1 MKVLSDHQLQKLNRE
16 EIRLLL
22 LQNDSSHVCPRYNL
36 SNGNFG
42 ICDDKDNCKSLH
54 ICKDSI
60 HGTCNS
66 RGCDRSHD
74 FSEPQPRK
82 TLQTYCVPIK
92 MVESMSSIYQR
103 VMLLKETKKETNE
116 ICRFYVRDHCIH
128 GDKCWRVHFKMP
140 YLWQVKMGETW
151 TDLPN
156 NEDIEREF
164 CNPSNTT
171 ALSER
176 SEAVRFDTMTCG
188 PHEVRRLS
196 TASSVVLS
204 SDPFHTTEWFWFW
217 EDEYGKWIRYGSTE
231 KKHSMSSIS
240 SSELEKRYQENNKAV
255 VIITAGEDEL
265 SFKDMVHKNL
275 RYGTQRPVRRRPKFV
290 SSDDV
295 QTARTSYSKRRGKG
309 VSRHLDKSAV
319 PETGFK
325 RVALLITDRE
335 YLMVQELFRKT
346 LSSIEK
352 IQNKELWEDFQT
364 KRERMK
370 VNNKKYGERKF
381 LLFHG
386 TESDSKL
393 IDSIC
398 YQNFDCKC
406 GGKGAEYGE
415 GCYFA
420 RDALYSH
427 LDTSD
432 HGMHSMFV
440 CRVLV
445 GSYTKG
451 QSDYR
456 QPPSRD
462 GGHIRY
468 DSCVDD
474 VHDPSIYVI
483 FEKQQIYPEYL
494 ITYSE
499 DLYLSPPASLTDSS
513 SNIDSYSQSD
523 FPDSSTAFKSMES
536 APRMV
541 TVATLISNSSVSPS
555 SVVPSS
561 AGRLPSDSLTTTGQS
576 GTSSGTVSA
585 QLSGSDTSAPT
596 VGASSPSSV
605 PTTPTKPSTGS
616 LQSSATKP
624 IPYPRASKSSNLD
637 PATRS
642 QAVSVKP
649 CPPPKPVGVS
659 HFVTPAKE
667 ILGTTCTHSAVS
679 EEINPPVSGPAPHNN
694 SRVPSPMPRQVASS
708 SVASDTTAQSSA
720 SQGGSDDTTDPSSPE
735 RQTPRVSDLINRFNH
750 GKL

>member
-1 MKVLSDHQLQKLNRE
+1 
-16 EIRLLL
+16 
-22 LQNDSSHVCPRYNL
+22 
-36 SNGNFG
+36 
-42 ICDDKDNCKSLH
+42 
-54 ICKDSI
+54 
-60 HGTCNS
+60 
-66 RGCDRSHD
+66 
-74 FSEPQPRK
+74 
-82 TLQTYCVPIK
+82 
-92 MVESMSSIYQR
+92 
-103 VMLLKETKKETNE
+103 
-116 ICRFYVRDHCIH
+116 
-128 GDKCWRVHFKMP
+128 
-140 YLWQVKMGETW
+140 
-151 TDLPN
+151 
-156 NEDIEREF
+156 
-164 CNPSNTT
+164 
-171 ALSER
+171 
-176 SEAVRFDTMTCG
+176 
-188 PHEVRRLS
+188 
-196 TASSVVLS
+196 
-204 SDPFHTTEWFWFW
+204 
-217 EDEYGKWIRYGSTE
+217 
-231 KKHSMSSIS
+231 
-240 SSELEKRYQENNKAV
+240 
-255 VIITAGEDEL
+255 
-265 SFKDMVHKNL
+265 MVHKNL

-295 QTARTSYSKRRGKG
+295 QTARTR
-309 VSRHLDKSAV
+309 
-319 PETGFK
+319 
-325 RVALLITDRE
+325 
-335 YLMVQELFRKT
+335 
-346 LSSIEK
+346 
-352 IQNKELWEDFQT
+352 

-440 CRVLV
+440 CRALV

-451 QSDYR
+451 QSYR
-456 QPPSRD
+456 LSTT
-462 GGHIRY
+462 
-468 DSCVDD
+468 
-474 VHDPSIYVI
+474 I
-483 FEKQQIYPEYL
+483 F
-494 ITYSE
+494 
-499 DLYLSPPASLTDSS
+499 
-513 SNIDSYSQSD
+513 D

-536 APRMV
+536 APQMV
-541 TVATLISNSSVSPS
+541 TVATLTLNSSVSPS
-555 SVVPSS
+555 SVVPST

-576 GTSSGTVSA
+576 GTSSGTVLP
-585 QLSGSDTSAPT
+585 QLSSSDTSAPT

-605 PTTPTKPSTGS
+605 QTTPTKPSTGS
-616 LQSSATKP
+616 LQSSATKL

-637 PATRS
+637 PTRVLPSTRS

-659 HFVTPAKE
+659 HFVIPIKE